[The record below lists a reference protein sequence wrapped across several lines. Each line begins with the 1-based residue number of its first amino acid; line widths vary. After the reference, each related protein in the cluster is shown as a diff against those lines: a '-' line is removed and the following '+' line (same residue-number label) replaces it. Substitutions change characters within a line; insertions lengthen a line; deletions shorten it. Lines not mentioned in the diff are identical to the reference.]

1 MRSILVV
8 FYSFISLTLQEDPE
22 FNGIESG
29 EVIIIN
35 PPTGFSSNRIQTE
48 HDPTFRSKT
57 NKDKESIVRIK
68 RGGSISLIFKID
80 QKGLQDGT
88 SIKSCKVKY
97 G

>member
-1 MRSILVV
+1 MPGGAPTVRL
-8 FYSFISLTLQEDPE
+8 LPTQPKTLQEDPE

-35 PPTGFSSNRIQTE
+35 PTGSSSMIQTE
-48 HDPTFRSKT
+48 HDPIFRSKT

-88 SIKSCKVKY
+88 SIKSCKVK
-97 G
+97 